1 MFRRTRYPIPIFTL
15 AALAVATT
23 CNAGTYSPN
32 DLVQGRLPSHD
43 SNIIIQ
49 TFDHNWNNEI
59 YLPEY
64 PGDGDT
70 VTFEAYA
77 QKSSRLVGNF
87 MGFGSLEI
95 APNEKIDV
103 IYDGYISSWR
113 LKNESSF
120 NTLGDQIPNDQK
132 YISYYVGDHNW
143 SSLLHLPTQK
153 GKASKIL
160 VRSKA
165 QWATYVDSAMLGNT
179 HENLLIKNGD
189 YYVFTWNSSKA
200 KWDVIDQK
208 IQNAEFKS
216 DKIRDLKFFDISV
229 DTGINGTGLYNN
241 GRMQKPIEIRYRAC
255 LKEDAEEDEYN
266 CPLVD
271 ITQEEAQYYLHLGRY
286 GRNDAGL
293 PEDLAEDKEIFID
306 YEKDPRYESYL
317 EGKNALKNLPKD
329 KKMPT
334 ARGLRS
340 TTFWLRY
347 KANSLGEEKTLDVCA
362 FERWQDENGEIIAAS
377 TTEDCQQGG
386 TVSSSRRISIIDGS
400 YKGSVNNNPDIRKET
415 PQYIKGVC
423 TNEGDCNSRPDWR
436 TYNGWTRGISYLNAN
451 LFKYSSNRYNH
462 FFIPVEN
469 AKSTT
474 LARGCVRD
482 ATGGGDNKDDGICGP
497 VIESGDCNG
506 GDCAGVSFY
515 TTDLQFG
522 STKTNPV
529 SYSTADIHTGGF
541 VAADRDTW
549 HFDTDAIDT
558 ERAGTFS
565 VFTVLP
571 VIDFCKGDDMRFV
584 MWQEPNGGH
593 WSTSTQMSSK
603 KISSVI
609 EDNYGN
615 RFRFNATLYAEPNM
629 GATAGVSR
637 DYVLSRMKDETLEP
651 ILD

>member
-43 SNIIIQ
+43 PHIIIQ
-49 TFDHNWNNEI
+49 TFDANWNNVI
-59 YLPEY
+59 SLPEY
-64 PGDGDT
+64 PGYGDT
-70 VTFEAYA
+70 VAFEAYA
-77 QKSSRLVGNF
+77 TYSSRLVDVY
-87 MGFGSLEI
+87 GFGSLEMNT
-95 APNEKIDV
+95 NEKIDV
-103 IYDGYISSWR
+103 IYDGWLPAWR
-113 LKNESSF
+113 LKNESSP
-120 NTLGDQIPNDQK
+120 NTVGNQIPNDQK
-132 YISYYVGDHNW
+132 YISYVVADGNYYN
-143 SSLLHLPTQK
+143 LLHLPTEK

-160 VRSKA
+160 VRSAA
-165 QWATYVDSAMLGNT
+165 QYETYIDNAMIGNT
-179 HENLLIKNGD
+179 HENLKLKTD
-189 YYVFTWNSSKA
+189 EYYVFTWNNSKA
-200 KWDVIDQK
+200 KWDVIEQK
-208 IQNAEFKS
+208 NQNAEFKS

-229 DTGINGTGLYNN
+229 DTSINGTGLYNN

-255 LKEDAEEDEYN
+255 LKEDADEDEYN

-293 PEDLAEDKEIFID
+293 PEDLVEDNEIFVD
-306 YEKDPRYESYL
+306 YEKDPRYESSL
-317 EGKNALKNLPKD
+317 QGKNALKNLPED

-362 FERWQDENGEIIAAS
+362 FERWQDENGEIIAGRA
-377 TTEDCQQGG
+377 TQDCQQGG

-400 YKGSVNNNPDIRKET
+400 YKGPVNNNPDIRKET
-415 PQYIKGVC
+415 PQLIKGVC
-423 TNEGDCNSRPDWR
+423 TSEGDCNSRPNWR
-436 TYNGWTRGISYLNAN
+436 IYNGYTRGISYLNAN
-451 LFKYSSNRYNH
+451 LFKYSPNRYNH

-482 ATGGGDNKDDGICGP
+482 ATGGSDSKDDGICTP
-497 VIESGDCNG
+497 VIENGDCPG
-506 GDCAGVSFY
+506 GTCAGVSFY

-522 STKTNPV
+522 STKTRPV
-529 SYSTADIHTGGF
+529 SYSHENAYRPGF

-565 VFTVLP
+565 VFSVLP
-571 VIDFCKGDDMRFV
+571 VIDFQKGDSMRFV

-593 WSTSTQMSSK
+593 WSASTQMGSK
-603 KISSVI
+603 NITSVI

-615 RFRFNATLYAEPNM
+615 RFRFHATLYAEPNM
-629 GATAGVSR
+629 GATTGVSK